1 MTNKEYSK
9 LVSRHTPKVDHV
21 KSMSLAFF
29 VGGFIGMFGQG
40 LVDLYH
46 YIFKLSITDAK
57 SLMIVTLI
65 FISSLLTA
73 LGVFDNVVEKVR
85 CGIIVPITGFAHAMM
100 SAALEYKHEGLIL
113 GIGSNIFKITG
124 SVILY
129 GIVSAYVFGLIRL
142 FVIGG

>member
-46 YIFKLSITDAK
+46 YIFKLSITDAM
-57 SLMIVTLI
+57 LLIIFILI
-65 FISSLLTA
+65 FISSLLIGI
-73 LGVFDNVVEKVR
+73 GVFDKVVEKVR